1 MNTEANIFNKII
13 ESGNIAR
20 NKKDNTWYPRG
31 VSLRNAM
38 IV

>member
-20 NKKDNTWYPRG
+20 KKRIIHDIQEVFLSGMLW
-31 VSLRNAM
+31 
-38 IV
+38 